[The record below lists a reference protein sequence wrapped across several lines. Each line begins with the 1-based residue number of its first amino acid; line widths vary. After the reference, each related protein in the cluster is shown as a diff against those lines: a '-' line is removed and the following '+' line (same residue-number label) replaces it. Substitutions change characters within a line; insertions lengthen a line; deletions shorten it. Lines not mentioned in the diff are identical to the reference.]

1 MKDAMETI
9 DTDSKWVS
17 VILAGGQ
24 SRRMGASKAC
34 LHVDNKRVIE
44 YLVGIVEPFS
54 SQIVVVSNH
63 EDEPFLQQL
72 FKKDYYINVVR
83 DHDTVKGQGPLAGMF
98 TGMTTLP
105 SDWYFIGA
113 CDMVNLS
120 TEYLQGL
127 QKLYLST
134 CPTGRNSSYTN
145 FDAYVPISEQKVH
158 PLVGLYRNKS
168 NMIGSLLDQGKRR
181 VFDLLQEINTYY
193 IEEKEW
199 KKWTNTSDPF
209 FNMNHPQDYQEWLM
223 RRENHHG

>member
-1 MKDAMETI
+1 MKDAKHTK
-9 DTDSKWVS
+9 DNNGSWVS
-17 VILAGGQ
+17 IILAGGQ

-34 LHVDNKRVIE
+34 LYVGNKRIIE

-54 SQIVVVSNH
+54 SQIVVVSNL
-63 EDEPFLQQL
+63 EDESFLQQL
-72 FKKDYYINVVR
+72 FEKSNHINVIK
-83 DHDTVKGQGPLAGMF
+83 DHDLIKSQGPLAGMF
-98 TGMTTLP
+98 TGMTTLQ

-113 CDMVNLS
+113 CDMVNLN

-134 CPTGRNSSYTN
+134 CSPRPNSSYTK
-145 FDAYVPISEQKVH
+145 FDAYVPVSAHKAH
-158 PLVGLYRNKS
+158 PLAGLYRNQS
-168 NMIGSLLDQGKRR
+168 NLIQSLLDQGKRR
-181 VFDLLQEINTYY
+181 VIDLLQEIKTYY

-199 KKWTNTSDPF
+199 KKWTNTSDLF